1 MQTIQYIAV
10 SEGETVA
17 CIFNQTRNSGLLY
30 SVSDSL
36 PNPAFL

>member
-30 SVSDSL
+30 NRILYLLNSL
-36 PNPAFL
+36 